1 MSAGPVSL
9 RTWPGTLTVFD
20 RDSEGSHTAPSF
32 LSWSRQEGGR
42 EMVKQRFLT
51 HFKPWL
57 VAVIKVTGLIV
68 AYQLFDQFRTYF
80 QYASLS
86 IANVV
91 SGATALLLVIGL
103 LCMIAAWGEWCWFTL
118 RRLRWFFRK
127 FGEGSRA
134 NRTARAIEMLQP
146 VTKRM
151 F

>member
-1 MSAGPVSL
+1 
-9 RTWPGTLTVFD
+9 
-20 RDSEGSHTAPSF
+20 
-32 LSWSRQEGGR
+32 
-42 EMVKQRFLT
+42 MVKHRFLT

-68 AYQLFDQFRTYF
+68 AYQFFDQVRTHF

-91 SGATALLLVIGL
+91 SGATALLFVIGL
-103 LCMIAAWGEWCWFTL
+103 VCMITAWGEWCCFKL
-118 RRLRWFFRK
+118 RRLRWFFRQ
-127 FGEGSRA
+127 FGERSRT
-134 NRTARAIEMLQP
+134 NRTAHMTNMQA

>member
-1 MSAGPVSL
+1 
-9 RTWPGTLTVFD
+9 
-20 RDSEGSHTAPSF
+20 
-32 LSWSRQEGGR
+32 
-42 EMVKQRFLT
+42 MVKQRFLR

-57 VAVIKVTGLIV
+57 VAVVKVTGLIV
-68 AYQLFDQFRTYF
+68 AYQLFDQVRTYF

-103 LCMIAAWGEWCWFTL
+103 LCMITAWGEWCWFKL
-118 RRLRWFFRK
+118 RRLCWFFRI
-127 FGEGSRA
+127 FGGRFRA
-134 NRTARAIEMLQP
+134 NQTVQTIEMLQP

>member
-1 MSAGPVSL
+1 
-9 RTWPGTLTVFD
+9 
-20 RDSEGSHTAPSF
+20 
-32 LSWSRQEGGR
+32 
-42 EMVKQRFLT
+42 MVKQRFLT

-57 VAVIKVTGLIV
+57 VAVVKVTGLIV
-68 AYQLFDQFRTYF
+68 AYQLFDQVRTYF

-103 LCMIAAWGEWCWFTL
+103 LCMITAWGEWCWFKL
-118 RRLRWFFRK
+118 RRFRWFFRNFSGR
-127 FGEGSRA
+127 FGA
-134 NRTARAIEMLQP
+134 NQTAQTIEMLQP